1 VLTVCILSK
10 YTAFSLTLFAVSG
23 PVSWFLS
30 LDSTEA
36 LLCTFPLTITNASY
50 FIDISCGHNLPHI
63 LKGNCFA
70 WRVSF
75 ICWTEFTSERQ
86 LPIPFW
92 FFLHSPYSRTLLN
105 NSRWFLEKRREQST
119 LSEHSTSSQIEVS
132 SMLRTSS

>member
-1 VLTVCILSK
+1 MLTVCDLSK
-10 YTAFSLTLFAVSG
+10 YTAFLLTFCAVSA
-23 PVSWFLS
+23 PLSWFLS

-50 FIDISCGHNLPHI
+50 FIDISCGHNLHHI

-70 WRVSF
+70 SRVSF
-75 ICWTEFTSERQ
+75 ICWTEYTSYRQ

-119 LSEHSTSSQIEVS
+119 LSDDSTSSQIEVS
-132 SMLRTSS
+132 SMLRTGS